1 MNVLLSIAAIANP
14 LITATLT
21 VLFYLERKKL
31 EERNIALEKKL
42 NESSQLV
49 SERVIELSNSLKDVS
64 TTIEKSLT
72 ILFSEICQMI

>member
-14 LITATLT
+14 IITATLT

-31 EERNIALEKKL
+31 EERNTALEKKL

-49 SERVIELSNSLKDVS
+49 SERVIELSNSLQDVKNTLEDS
-64 TTIEKSLT
+64 VNI
-72 ILFSEICQMI
+72 

>member
-49 SERVIELSNSLKDVS
+49 SEKVIELSDSLKDVS

-72 ILFSEICQMI
+72 I

>member
-42 NESSQLV
+42 NDSSQLV
-49 SERVIELSNSLKDVS
+49 SE
-64 TTIEKSLT
+64 
-72 ILFSEICQMI
+72 

>member
-1 MNVLLSIAAIANP
+1 MNVLLYIAAIANP
-14 LITATLT
+14 IITATLT

-31 EERNIALEKKL
+31 EERNTALEKKL

-72 ILFSEICQMI
+72 I

>member
-49 SERVIELSNSLKDVS
+49 SERVIELSNSLKDIS

-72 ILFSEICQMI
+72 I

>member
-14 LITATLT
+14 IITATLT

-42 NESSQLV
+42 NESTQFV
-49 SERVIELSNSLKDVS
+49 SERVIELSNSLNDVS

-72 ILFSEICQMI
+72 I

>member
-72 ILFSEICQMI
+72 I

>member
-14 LITATLT
+14 IITATLT

-72 ILFSEICQMI
+72 I

>member
-14 LITATLT
+14 IITATLT

-31 EERNIALEKKL
+31 EERNAALEKKL

-49 SERVIELSNSLKDVS
+49 SERVIELSNSLK
-64 TTIEKSLT
+64 T
-72 ILFSEICQMI
+72 

>member
-14 LITATLT
+14 IITATLT

-49 SERVIELSNSLKDVS
+49 SEKVIELSNSLKDVS
-64 TTIEKSLT
+64 ATIEKSLT
-72 ILFSEICQMI
+72 I

>member
-1 MNVLLSIAAIANP
+1 MNLLLSIAAIANP

-72 ILFSEICQMI
+72 I

>member
-14 LITATLT
+14 IITATLT

-31 EERNIALEKKL
+31 EERNTALEKKL

-72 ILFSEICQMI
+72 I

>member
-31 EERNIALEKKL
+31 EERNTALEKKL

-72 ILFSEICQMI
+72 I

>member
-49 SERVIELSNSLKDVS
+49 SERVIELSNSLQDVKNTLEDS
-64 TTIEKSLT
+64 VNI
-72 ILFSEICQMI
+72 

>member
-42 NESSQLV
+42 NESTQLV

-72 ILFSEICQMI
+72 I

>member
-49 SERVIELSNSLKDVS
+49 SERVSELSNSLKDVS

-72 ILFSEICQMI
+72 I